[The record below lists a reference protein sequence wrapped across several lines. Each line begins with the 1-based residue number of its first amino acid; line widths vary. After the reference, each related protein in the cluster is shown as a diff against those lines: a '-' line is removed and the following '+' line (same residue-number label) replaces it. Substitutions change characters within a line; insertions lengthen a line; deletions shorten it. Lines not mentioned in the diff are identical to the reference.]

1 MHIYDSAKLSLDIIK
16 KINTAKERVGLDSPF
31 IIVVSGIDFVGQFT
45 RHNKRE
51 YITLQSTV
59 SKEIYH
65 DLRFE
70 ADNIHTLIKWICDE
84 AYYAQIFGEDYAN
97 LP

>member
-1 MHIYDSAKLSLDIIK
+1 MNDSAKASLDIIK
-16 KINTAKERVGLDSPF
+16 VIGTAKSRMGLDSPF
-31 IIVVSGIDFVGQFT
+31 IIVIQGIEFVGQFT
-45 RHNKRE
+45 QHNERE

-59 SKEIYH
+59 TKEIYH

-70 ADNIHTLIKWICDE
+70 AGNIHTLIEWISAE
-84 AYYAQIFGEDYAN
+84 VYYAN